1 MRASHWSE
9 ALACVRRNALTE
21 THKTIPRP
29 ARAARR
35 PRTVLCVP
43 GHSVSCSTDAL
54 LAADRSSHSN
64 DRQPGASQR
73 HIGTRV
79 TSVAGGDE
87 PRRLCCS
94 VSPADQCEL
103 ATVLVPDGCLALRCA
118 FVASESHGGTRSA
131 PLTFEPRRLRNA
143 RTFRGRRVTRAD
155 RGMVLCVSAAGT
167 SRRGPSNGMGGSEG
181 GWAQKRRRDEKGGSL
196 ACHLHRRL
204 NHRRAARDARGRR
217 RATLSARR

>member
-1 MRASHWSE
+1 M
-9 ALACVRRNALTE
+9 
-21 THKTIPRP
+21 
-29 ARAARR
+29 
-35 PRTVLCVP
+35 
-43 GHSVSCSTDAL
+43 
-54 LAADRSSHSN
+54 
-64 DRQPGASQR
+64 
-73 HIGTRV
+73 
-79 TSVAGGDE
+79 AGGDE

-94 VSPADQCEL
+94 VSPADQHEL

-181 GWAQKRRRDEKGGSL
+181 GWAQKGQTHRERGGLWRGGNSGGGRCFFSMVLVSL
-196 ACHLHRRL
+196 SLFSRAPKLCPREALMGGLWILHGLLRT
-204 NHRRAARDARGRR
+204 RRARNAR
-217 RATLSARR
+217 

>member
-1 MRASHWSE
+1 M
-9 ALACVRRNALTE
+9 
-21 THKTIPRP
+21 
-29 ARAARR
+29 
-35 PRTVLCVP
+35 
-43 GHSVSCSTDAL
+43 
-54 LAADRSSHSN
+54 
-64 DRQPGASQR
+64 
-73 HIGTRV
+73 
-79 TSVAGGDE
+79 AGGDE

-131 PLTFEPRRLRNA
+131 PLTLEPRRFRNA

-196 ACHLHRRL
+196 ACTRTTGRGPVTSDVDYRTRSWLRLGAGHRVGIQ
-204 NHRRAARDARGRR
+204 NPPAGRPP
-217 RATLSARR
+217 SALPHEKVQPHQ

>member
-1 MRASHWSE
+1 MLTSHWSE

-43 GHSVSCSTDAL
+43 GHSVSCSSDAL

-196 ACHLHRRL
+196 ACTRRTYERCAWYTS
-204 NHRRAARDARGRR
+204 HP
-217 RATLSARR
+217 